1 MHVLRISLKQ
11 FRSTF
16 LKQGKGAECNKTPFY
31 DIIYYVNHSTFF
43 KVWRDRK
50 ENMETP
56 TKCLLLLREKATVW
70 CTVGGNDNNWWCSI
84 AASYKELHPTSTA
97 IYRILPTSSKKAIF
111 KEKVWILDCSHYS
124 HRPSGATG
132 TTKHADTSNT
142 HRTHFTTIF
151 KKWIIKWRISR

>member
-1 MHVLRISLKQ
+1 LTHPPDIILIFDTQKPVRAAMHVLRIRLKQ
-11 FRSTF
+11 LRSTF

-70 CTVGGNDNNWWCSI
+70 CTVGGNDNN
-84 AASYKELHPTSTA
+84 
-97 IYRILPTSSKKAIF
+97 
-111 KEKVWILDCSHYS
+111 
-124 HRPSGATG
+124 
-132 TTKHADTSNT
+132 
-142 HRTHFTTIF
+142 
-151 KKWIIKWRISR
+151 